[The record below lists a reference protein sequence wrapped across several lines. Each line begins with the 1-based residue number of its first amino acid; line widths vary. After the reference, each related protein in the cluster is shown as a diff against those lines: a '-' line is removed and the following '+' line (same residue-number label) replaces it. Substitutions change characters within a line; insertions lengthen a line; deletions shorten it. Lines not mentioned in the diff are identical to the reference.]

1 MGICGNT
8 GMIENPRES
17 EMEDDMETT
26 NYWGLGLQK
35 LSAKE
40 GLQPSPEV
48 VQASPCKVDL
58 MDVKAPSA
66 SSRGSGCNA

>member
-8 GMIENPRES
+8 GIIENPRES
-17 EMEDDMETT
+17 KMEDDMETT

-35 LSAKE
+35 LSAEE

-58 MDVKAPSA
+58 LKVKAASA
-66 SSRGSGCNA
+66 YSKGSGCKA